1 MAFLFYKDIIKDMS
15 VDFNNQLIEN
25 HNQRTITT
33 INIFSNLFAGNML
46 FLFHLNNRICYRY
59 HI

>member
-1 MAFLFYKDIIKDMS
+1 MAFLFYKDIIKDMTLG
-15 VDFNNQLIEN
+15 FNNQLIEN
-25 HNQRTITT
+25 NNQRTITT

-46 FLFHLNNRICYRY
+46 FLFHLNNRTCYRY